1 VILAGA
7 VAALAACRERVEPT
21 PRSSRPVTPAVV
33 ALCEYARWCGRYTH
47 QDPCE
52 QALAMMHPELP
63 LEIVHALKF
72 EEWRRDCEPPSGVD
86 RPCRAPRW
94 SARFAWGD
102 CHGRLFRHIHCGEP
116 GPCQTWWE
124 EGTACRTFVECGP
137 GLSCAGARFGRR
149 AWGHCESKLGL
160 GEDRTR
166 DLAWACARGLTC
178 SAEPWSGLP

>member
-1 VILAGA
+1 MGALREEAGPGRGLRQHALQGLCPRPHLLRRFWKVRAPVTARVHRRPGGGGPHRVRRIQVVLVILAGA

-116 GPCQTWWE
+116 GPC
-124 EGTACRTFVECGP
+124 
-137 GLSCAGARFGRR
+137 
-149 AWGHCESKLGL
+149 
-160 GEDRTR
+160 
-166 DLAWACARGLTC
+166 
-178 SAEPWSGLP
+178 